1 MRNLFIGRSQT
12 WLEEQLAAAQEE
24 LANGST
30 LQQGGAGD
38 AQAGFVVQGR
48 PEERIKNLLFALW
61 LKDPVT
67 YPAADC
73 NPATRTQVVFRD

>member
-1 MRNLFIGRSQT
+1 MRNLFIGRSKA

-38 AQAGFVVQGR
+38 AQGAFEVQAR
-48 PEERIKNLLFALW
+48 PEDRIRNLLYSLH
-61 LKDPVT
+61 LIDPVT
-67 YPAADC
+67 YAEGKPI
-73 NPATRTQVVFRD
+73 TRTQVQFRDY